1 LIPTRTIGMI
11 AAMKEEIEPLLRLAG
26 PCRQEVIEGFRLYH
40 FTAGTRPV
48 CLIRSGMG
56 PAHAAT
62 ATRILLDAV
71 HPELVISFGFA
82 GGLTPELKTG
92 DLIVAN
98 RLLFLH
104 DRLFSEQ
111 QGLAVET
118 ARECSE
124 MLATQASRRVHLGAL
139 ITTARIT
146 GKGELAKRLPAGI
159 TTAAVEMETAAVAR
173 MAVKDKVPVLAI
185 RAISDGLDDELGF
198 SLEDFCDRELNLKLW
213 RVLLTVVRKPWII
226 PQLLRLAKN
235 TEKAGMT
242 LAEAVQGFLKG
253 KGADY
258 CLGLPPAEE

>member
-1 LIPTRTIGMI
+1 MI

-26 PCRQEVIEGFRLYH
+26 PCRQEVNEGFRLYH

-71 HPELVISFGFA
+71 QPELIVSFGFA
-82 GGLTPELKTG
+82 GSLTPELKTG

-111 QGLAVET
+111 QGLAVDT
-118 ARECSE
+118 ARKFSEILAKQATCS
-124 MLATQASRRVHLGAL
+124 VHLGTL
-139 ITTARIT
+139 VTTVRIIA
-146 GKGELAKRLPAGI
+146 KMDLAKRLPAGI
-159 TTAAVEMETAAVAR
+159 STAAVEMETSAVAR

-198 SLEDFCDRELNLKLW
+198 SLEEFCDRELNLKLW
-213 RVLLTVVRKPWII
+213 RVLLTVARKPWII
-226 PQLLRLAKN
+226 PQLLRLTKN

-242 LAEAVQGFLKG
+242 LAEAVHDFLK
-253 KGADY
+253 
-258 CLGLPPAEE
+258 